1 MAGVVPT
8 CHAVLVAGAPRAR
21 IVRALRAQRVCPC
34 GAWVSV
40 PYALPPTHRAVS
52 VQHPDA
58 PHGLRLKPAVV
69 CHQPL
74 YHAPLTALPR
84 TA

>member
-8 CHAVLVAGAPRAR
+8 CHAVLVAGAARAR

-40 PYALPPTHRAVS
+40 PHALPPTHRAVS
-52 VQHPDA
+52 VQ
-58 PHGLRLKPAVV
+58 V
-69 CHQPL
+69 CL
-74 YHAPLTALPR
+74 VCASGTLMPR
-84 TA
+84 MACG